1 MVRTSIR
8 AATRPPLLGAAPAI
22 LHKIPAHVL
31 TLLDIVADL
40 STGGVATLVASA
52 SVEVC
57 LLDGERDTTR
67 EIGSMGLL
75 SSGQPQKSTAGRLG
89 PRGRK
94 ILALIPALVLVTGV
108 FVFFGREAR
117 AQQLE
122 LQHTATSFSIAVEQ
136 TTGATLFETSRTEKP
151 PVETSPAETPPA
163 DRSEPPAL
171 EPWPVDRQ
179 DSESPDAAEST
190 LRIRDSSSGWAPP
203 EKPGLGPKPDLAPP
217 VALTPEPVESELSA
231 LESVP
236 ETLSLEE
243 GHPPSWLAEVV
254 PVPEPGV
261 PEAQAPLSSSPEDSD
276 DGVAETHENTVLGA
290 SRTFVEGPTTLPPIV
305 EMENNGLLD
314 AALASL
320 LSGGEVN
327 HAPAAERSEDP
338 ASPSAGSTG
347 PENPSDG
354 APQPA
359 SPIAPLLGGSSFS
372 SSGGQAGLGGGGF
385 APLLLIC
392 VLASGLVLLRRDGL
406 LHRTSCEP
414 PKPSSALLAPLERP
428 G

>member
-179 DSESPDAAEST
+179 DSESPDAAETT

-276 DGVAETHENTVLGA
+276 DGVAETLENTVLGA
-290 SRTFVEGPTTLPPIV
+290 SRTFVEGPTLPPIV

-320 LSGGEVN
+320 LSDGEVN
-327 HAPAAERSEDP
+327 RAPAAERSEDP

>member
-1 MVRTSIR
+1 
-8 AATRPPLLGAAPAI
+8 
-22 LHKIPAHVL
+22 
-31 TLLDIVADL
+31 
-40 STGGVATLVASA
+40 
-52 SVEVC
+52 
-57 LLDGERDTTR
+57 
-67 EIGSMGLL
+67 MGLL

-122 LQHTATSFSIAVEQ
+122 LQHTATSFGIAVEQ
-136 TTGATLFETSRTEKP
+136 TTGTTLFETSRTEKP
-151 PVETSPAETPPA
+151 PLETSPAETPPA

-179 DSESPDAAEST
+179 DSESPDAAGTT

-236 ETLSLEE
+236 ETLSLSLEE

-254 PVPEPGV
+254 LVPEPGV
-261 PEAQAPLSSSPEDSD
+261 PEAQAPLSLSPEDSD
-276 DGVAETHENTVLGA
+276 DGVAETLETTVLGA
-290 SRTFVEGPTTLPPIV
+290 SRTFVEGPTLPPIV

-320 LSGGEVN
+320 LSEGEVN
-327 HAPAAERSEDP
+327 RAPAAERSEDP

-347 PENPSDG
+347 PENPPDG

-372 SSGGQAGLGGGGF
+372 SSGG
-385 APLLLIC
+385 
-392 VLASGLVLLRRDGL
+392 
-406 LHRTSCEP
+406 
-414 PKPSSALLAPLERP
+414 
-428 G
+428 

>member
-1 MVRTSIR
+1 
-8 AATRPPLLGAAPAI
+8 
-22 LHKIPAHVL
+22 
-31 TLLDIVADL
+31 
-40 STGGVATLVASA
+40 
-52 SVEVC
+52 
-57 LLDGERDTTR
+57 
-67 EIGSMGLL
+67 MGLL

-108 FVFFGREAR
+108 FVFFGGEAQ
-117 AQQLE
+117 AQQPE
-122 LQHTATSFSIAVEQ
+122 LQHTAMSYGIAVEQ
-136 TTGATLFETSRTEKP
+136 TTEATLFETSRNEKP
-151 PVETSPAETPPA
+151 PVETSPVETPPA
-163 DRSEPPAL
+163 DRSEPLAL
-171 EPWPVDRQ
+171 EPRPVDRQ

-190 LRIRDSSSGWAPP
+190 LRIRDSSSGSAPP
-203 EKPGLGPKPDLAPP
+203 EKPGLGPESNLAPP
-217 VALTPEPVESELSA
+217 VVPTPEPVEPELSV

-236 ETLSLEE
+236 EPLPLKE
-243 GHPPSWLAEVV
+243 GDPLSWLAEVV

-261 PEAQAPLSSSPEDSD
+261 PEAQVHHSSSPGDPD
-276 DGVAETHENTVLGA
+276 DGVAETVENTVLGA
-290 SRTFVEGPTTLPPIV
+290 PRTFVEGPPLPPIV
-305 EMENNGLLD
+305 ENDGLLD

-320 LSGGEVN
+320 LSDGEVN
-327 HAPAAERSEDP
+327 RASAAERSEDP

-347 PENPSDG
+347 PESPSNG
-354 APQPA
+354 VPQPA
-359 SPIAPLLGGSSFS
+359 SPIAPPLGGSSFS

-385 APLLLIC
+385 SPLLLIC

>member
-1 MVRTSIR
+1 MSPRWGTGHHQREWKHGAFVFR
-8 AATRPPLLGAAPAI
+8 AATEEHRRQARSARPQDPGPDPGARPGYG
-22 LHKIPAHVL
+22 
-31 TLLDIVADL
+31 
-40 STGGVATLVASA
+40 SF
-52 SVEVC
+52 C
-57 LLDGERDTTR
+57 LLWQRGPSPTTR
-67 EIGSMGLL
+67 AATHSD
-75 SSGQPQKSTAGRLG
+75 
-89 PRGRK
+89 
-94 ILALIPALVLVTGV
+94 VLRYSRRANDRSNSLRNLPN
-108 FVFFGREAR
+108 REAAR
-117 AQQLE
+117 RYV
-122 LQHTATSFSIAVEQ
+122 S
-136 TTGATLFETSRTEKP
+136 GRD
-151 PVETSPAETPPA
+151 PPA

-179 DSESPDAAEST
+179 DSESPDAAETT

-276 DGVAETHENTVLGA
+276 DGVAETLENTVLGA
-290 SRTFVEGPTTLPPIV
+290 SRTLVEGPTLPPIV

-320 LSGGEVN
+320 LPDGEVN
-327 HAPAAERSEDP
+327 RAPAAERSEDP

>member
-1 MVRTSIR
+1 
-8 AATRPPLLGAAPAI
+8 
-22 LHKIPAHVL
+22 
-31 TLLDIVADL
+31 
-40 STGGVATLVASA
+40 
-52 SVEVC
+52 
-57 LLDGERDTTR
+57 
-67 EIGSMGLL
+67 MGLL

-94 ILALIPALVLVTGV
+94 ILALISALVLVTGV

-122 LQHTATSFSIAVEQ
+122 LQHTATSFGIAVEQ

-151 PVETSPAETPPA
+151 PVETSPAETSPA

-179 DSESPDAAEST
+179 DSESPDTAETT
-190 LRIRDSSSGWAPP
+190 LRSRDSSSGWAPP

-243 GHPPSWLAEVV
+243 GHPLSWLAEVV

-261 PEAQAPLSSSPEDSD
+261 PEAQAPLSPSPEDSD
-276 DGVAETHENTVLGA
+276 DGVAETLENTVLGA
-290 SRTFVEGPTTLPPIV
+290 PRAFVEGPFLPPIV
-305 EMENNGLLD
+305 DGDGLLD

-320 LSGGEVN
+320 LSDGEVN
-327 HAPAAERSEDP
+327 RAPATERSENP

>member
-22 LHKIPAHVL
+22 LRRIPAHVL

-122 LQHTATSFSIAVEQ
+122 LQHTATSFGIAVEQ

-179 DSESPDAAEST
+179 DSESPDAAETT
-190 LRIRDSSSGWAPP
+190 LRIRDSSSGWAPL
-203 EKPGLGPKPDLAPP
+203 EKPWLGPKTNLAPP

-236 ETLSLEE
+236 ETLSRRGSPTL
-243 GHPPSWLAEVV
+243 LAGRSG
-254 PVPEPGV
+254 PGTRTGSSRG
-261 PEAQAPLSSSPEDSD
+261 ASSS
-276 DGVAETHENTVLGA
+276 L
-290 SRTFVEGPTTLPPIV
+290 VE
-305 EMENNGLLD
+305 
-314 AALASL
+314 
-320 LSGGEVN
+320 SGGLG
-327 HAPAAERSEDP
+327 RRRRGDP
-338 ASPSAGSTG
+338 RKHRPGGLENLCGGSYPSAHSG
-347 PENPSDG
+347 DG
-354 APQPA
+354 
-359 SPIAPLLGGSSFS
+359 
-372 SSGGQAGLGGGGF
+372 
-385 APLLLIC
+385 
-392 VLASGLVLLRRDGL
+392 
-406 LHRTSCEP
+406 E
-414 PKPSSALLAPLERP
+414 
-428 G
+428 

>member
-40 STGGVATLVASA
+40 STGGIATLVASA

-122 LQHTATSFSIAVEQ
+122 LQHTATSFGIAVEQ

-151 PVETSPAETPPA
+151 LVETSPAETPPA

-179 DSESPDAAEST
+179 DSESPDAAETT

-276 DGVAETHENTVLGA
+276 DGVAETLENTVLGA
-290 SRTFVEGPTTLPPIV
+290 SRTFVEGPTLPPIV

-320 LSGGEVN
+320 LSDGEVN
-327 HAPAAERSEDP
+327 RAPAAERSEDP